1 MNTYNFTERQAKAI
15 LDLKLNRLV
24 NMEISKIANEKEDL
38 VNKINHYNLLL
49 TDKNEFLKVIEQN
62 LREVSDKYGDERR
75 TIIDNL
81 NEEEPIIEEKAIIAY
96 ISKNGA
102 VIAKEISGITTQ
114 KRNTVGTKIKFSD
127 KRDSIWTTIAGK
139 TTEQVLVFTNL
150 GKSYSFQLSE
160 IPLEQ
165 EIYINQ
171 LLDFKNGEYITN
183 ILPYEKVKTYK
194 YVIFATKNGTVKKT
208 KIDEYLGNSK
218 KTGLIA
224 LKMREGDSLVSIQ
237 LIKDEDDKVFL
248 ATKKGNSLLLNQ
260 TDFSPIGRNTIG
272 VKGISLSENDELISM
287 QVASNN
293 TIEVLSITAQGY
305 GKRTR
310 IEEYPLCNRAIKG
323 NLVCKYKEDNDF
335 LVSALLLTNRD
346 KQILINT
353 KLSSLKIDL
362 NTIPLQ
368 GRNTIGLSLIKT
380 NENNS
385 VINSILLEKS

>member
-1 MNTYNFTERQAKAI
+1 
-15 LDLKLNRLV
+15 
-24 NMEISKIANEKEDL
+24 
-38 VNKINHYNLLL
+38 
-49 TDKNEFLKVIEQN
+49 
-62 LREVSDKYGDERR
+62 
-75 TIIDNL
+75 
-81 NEEEPIIEEKAIIAY
+81 
-96 ISKNGA
+96 
-102 VIAKEISGITTQ
+102 
-114 KRNTVGTKIKFSD
+114 
-127 KRDSIWTTIAGK
+127 
-139 TTEQVLVFTNL
+139 
-150 GKSYSFQLSE
+150 
-160 IPLEQ
+160 
-165 EIYINQ
+165 
-171 LLDFKNGEYITN
+171 
-183 ILPYEKVKTYK
+183 
-194 YVIFATKNGTVKKT
+194 
-208 KIDEYLGNSK
+208 
-218 KTGLIA
+218 
-224 LKMREGDSLVSIQ
+224 MREGDSLVSIQ

-287 QVASNN
+287 QIASNN
-293 TIEVLSITAQGY
+293 TIEVLPITAQGY

-310 IEEYPLCNRAIKG
+310 IEEYPVCNRAIKG
-323 NLVCKYKEDNDF
+323 NLICKYKEDNDF

>member
-1 MNTYNFTERQAKAI
+1 MNW
-15 LDLKLNRLV
+15 D
-24 NMEISKIANEKEDL
+24 KI
-38 VNKINHYNLLL
+38 V
-49 TDKNEFLKVIEQN
+49 
-62 LREVSDKYGDERR
+62 
-75 TIIDNL
+75 
-81 NEEEPIIEEKAIIAY
+81 
-96 ISKNGA
+96 
-102 VIAKEISGITTQ
+102 
-114 KRNTVGTKIKFSD
+114 
-127 KRDSIWTTIAGK
+127 
-139 TTEQVLVFTNL
+139 
-150 GKSYSFQLSE
+150 
-160 IPLEQ
+160 
-165 EIYINQ
+165 
-171 LLDFKNGEYITN
+171 LDFKNGEYITN

-310 IEEYPLCNRAIKG
+310 IEEYPVCNRAIKG
-323 NLVCKYKEDNDF
+323 NLICKYKEDNDF

-362 NTIPLQ
+362 NAIPLQ

>member
-1 MNTYNFTERQAKAI
+1 
-15 LDLKLNRLV
+15 
-24 NMEISKIANEKEDL
+24 ME
-38 VNKINHYNLLL
+38 
-49 TDKNEFLKVIEQN
+49 
-62 LREVSDKYGDERR
+62 
-75 TIIDNL
+75 
-81 NEEEPIIEEKAIIAY
+81 
-96 ISKNGA
+96 
-102 VIAKEISGITTQ
+102 
-114 KRNTVGTKIKFSD
+114 
-127 KRDSIWTTIAGK
+127 
-139 TTEQVLVFTNL
+139 
-150 GKSYSFQLSE
+150 
-160 IPLEQ
+160 
-165 EIYINQ
+165 
-171 LLDFKNGEYITN
+171 N

-310 IEEYPLCNRAIKG
+310 IEEYPVCNRVTSSRK
-323 NLVCKYKEDNDF
+323 KYNWFITYK
-335 LVSALLLTNRD
+335 V
-346 KQILINT
+346 K
-353 KLSSLKIDL
+353 
-362 NTIPLQ
+362 
-368 GRNTIGLSLIKT
+368 
-380 NENNS
+380 
-385 VINSILLEKS
+385 